1 MTLGELNEVCSS
13 ARTIYMVFTDEGEF
27 VEEFTVN
34 YIEKGRD
41 FEKNIIKKHELIRRG
56 VEVECVSANQNGW
69 LEIMLITY

>member
-34 YIEKGRD
+34 YIEKGKD

-56 VEVECVSANQNGW
+56 VEVECVSATQKGF